1 MRIKS
6 SIIFQKTI
14 NAYLIMLICFNSNNL
29 HRNLSKSLLLRIE
42 PDITYSNSNIE
53 TVERKICLKIIKK
66 TPERIS
72 EIFMVLSLLNLN
84 K

>member
-1 MRIKS
+1 
-6 SIIFQKTI
+6 
-14 NAYLIMLICFNSNNL
+14 MLIYFNSNNL

-42 PDITYSNSNIE
+42 PDITYSNSNIG
-53 TVERKICLKIIKK
+53 TVERKICLKITKK
-66 TPERIS
+66 TQKQIS

>member
-1 MRIKS
+1 
-6 SIIFQKTI
+6 
-14 NAYLIMLICFNSNNL
+14 MLIYFNSNNL

-42 PDITYSNSNIE
+42 PDITYSNSKIG
-53 TVERKICLKIIKK
+53 TVERKICLKITKK
-66 TPERIS
+66 TQKQIS

>member
-1 MRIKS
+1 
-6 SIIFQKTI
+6 
-14 NAYLIMLICFNSNNL
+14 MLIYFNSNNL

-53 TVERKICLKIIKK
+53 TVELKICLKVTKK

-72 EIFMVLSLLNLN
+72 DIFYGAFIVEFE
-84 K
+84 

>member
-1 MRIKS
+1 
-6 SIIFQKTI
+6 
-14 NAYLIMLICFNSNNL
+14 MLIYFNSNNL

-42 PDITYSNSNIE
+42 PDITYSNSNIG
-53 TVERKICLKIIKK
+53 TVERKICLKITKK
-66 TPERIS
+66 TQEQIS